1 MSGFPN
7 KEQISRVILI
17 GRTVN
22 GLDDEMERTKKA
34 VRVQQLRMQ
43 EIEHS
48 RRLLTNE
55 RSELMRSMDVS
66 PCQKDNYGYE
76 QRHEAFLNLVASLN
90 PIGIAEEPK

>member
-7 KEQISRVILI
+7 KEQIGRVILI

-22 GLDDEMERTKKA
+22 GLDDEMERLKKIA
-34 VRVQQLRMQ
+34 RTQQIRMQ
-43 EIEHS
+43 AIEHS
-48 RRLLTNE
+48 RRLLINE
-55 RSELMRSMDVS
+55 RQTLMRSMDVS
-66 PCQKDNYGYE
+66 PCQKGNYGYE

>member
-7 KEQISRVILI
+7 KDQISRVILI

-22 GLDDEMERTKKA
+22 GLDDEMERLKKA
-34 VRVQQLRMQ
+34 VRLQQIRMQ

-48 RRLLTNE
+48 RRVLVEE
-55 RSELMRSMDVS
+55 RSDLMRKMDVS
-66 PCQKDNYGYE
+66 PSQKGNYGYE